1 MKVSIQKQKQRQS
14 TVNHETS
21 FGANDTRLTRWTRWA
36 RRTRRTRRTT
46 RKASICLLMFFDV
59 FWFNKYWKISQTPGI
74 MTIKMPNGVACLA
87 HNKCHLVLCMVP
99 LLKDEACLG
108 SASGYGNFS
117 ETVRWQPLSQI
128 CSSQSL
134 QHKL

>member
-1 MKVSIQKQKQRQS
+1 MDQVGQEDQKDEEDHPESKYL
-14 TVNHETS
+14 
-21 FGANDTRLTRWTRWA
+21 FA
-36 RRTRRTRRTT
+36 
-46 RKASICLLMFFDV
+46 DV

-108 SASGYGNFS
+108 SASGYENFS

>member
-1 MKVSIQKQKQRQS
+1 MGQEDQKDEEDHPESKYL
-14 TVNHETS
+14 
-21 FGANDTRLTRWTRWA
+21 FA
-36 RRTRRTRRTT
+36 
-46 RKASICLLMFFDV
+46 DV

-74 MTIKMPNGVACLA
+74 MTIKMPNDVACLA